1 MDELNRVYLPLRS
14 NIGWFKSLDLREDIS
29 TRVKESILIYD
40 EIYIEDGTFKA
51 DVLEGSPGA
60 TWWYWPP
67 DFIPPEQRTIEYERD
82 LKQTDI
88 TIGIGRNGD
97 DAPRAT
103 ILQGN
108 TLDRFKIDYYEIFKN
123 VEKSD
128 YNFLK
133 FTVFQNEYGLPR
145 NAKDIIRE
153 QSREDKRTFRDIHPN
168 NAIRDLV
175 IDNLNHD
182 LVTSI
187 LLKSSIVMDSR
198 HQDLLKEKC
207 WHPESTFSTKPVV
220 EHVALNR
227 ILEIRVPKFSNISIE
242 EVLELRDDRSWC
254 SFRDFV
260 RNTVSTVKDDPEILS
275 DCQAFEKAV
284 RSQYEKALFEE
295 LERKYLTGP
304 KLVMDLGLGAT
315 SLIPVFGVIPTA
327 VSGGKSLKSY
337 WHDKSTWFAFLLK
350 LKHASESSPP
360 PESLSTPPAPHPRTP
375 PAGRSQPP

>member
-1 MDELNRVYLPLRS
+1 MEGLNRVFLPLRS
-14 NIGWFKSLDLREDIS
+14 NIGWFKSLDLRGDIS
-29 TRVKESILIYD
+29 NRVKESILLYD

-51 DVLEGSPGA
+51 DVLDGSSGPFKRYYPPG
-60 TWWYWPP
+60 
-67 DFIPPEQRTIEYERD
+67 FIPPEQRTIEYERD
-82 LKQTDI
+82 LKPTEM
-88 TIGIGRNGD
+88 TIGIGRDGD

-103 ILQGN
+103 ISQGN
-108 TLDRFKIDYYEIFKN
+108 TLNRFKIDYYEIFKN
-123 VEKSD
+123 IEISD

-168 NAIRDLV
+168 NAILDLV

-182 LVTSI
+182 LVTSV

-198 HQDLLKEKC
+198 HQYILKEKC
-207 WHPESTFSTKPVV
+207 WHPESTFRSKPVV
-220 EHVALNR
+220 EHAALNQ
-227 ILEIRVPKFSNISIE
+227 ILEVSVPEFSSLSIE

-254 SFRDFV
+254 NFRDFV
-260 RNTVSTVKDDPEILS
+260 GNTVSTVKDDPEILI
-275 DCQAFEKAV
+275 DHQALEKAV
-284 RSQYEKALFEE
+284 RSQYDKAMFEE

-327 VSGGKSLKSY
+327 VSGGKSLKDY
-337 WHDKSTWFAFLLK
+337 WDDKSTWFAFLLK
-350 LKHASESSPP
+350 LKHASVSSPP
-360 PESLSTPPAPHPRTP
+360 RPRIP
-375 PAGRSQPP
+375 PAGRSWPPG